1 MDVGGSK
8 NMKNL
13 AKLSPGQVFFLKT
26 CLGADFFYEP
36 ARGQIFPLLPLTLFL

>member
-13 AKLSPGQVFFLKT
+13 AKLCPGAGFFLKT
-26 CLGADFFYEP
+26 CLGADFF
-36 ARGQIFPLLPLTLFL
+36 